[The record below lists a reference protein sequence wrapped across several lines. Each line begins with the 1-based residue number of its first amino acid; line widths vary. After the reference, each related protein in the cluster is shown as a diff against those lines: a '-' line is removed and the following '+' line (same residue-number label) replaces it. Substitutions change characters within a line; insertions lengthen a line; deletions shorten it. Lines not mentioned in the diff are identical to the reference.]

1 MKVTIKEPCL
11 EDWDKMKIGI
21 ESRQCDLCNKN
32 VIDFTQKNR
41 AEIITYLLD
50 HSNERVCGR
59 MKGNEFE
66 MKETDIPV
74 LMEILRAPRY
84 RSNAFMILAIVCS
97 SVFSS
102 CENLSN
108 DDTLKKNIKV
118 SIEKFVNME
127 GNNTT
132 KGMMSLNGSTVNDEN
147 SNPPVSEKTSDK
159 GNDKDTRIAPPIV
172 PREPLPVNDNHY
184 WKGDDYLSVIG
195 EPVIDPIHPG
205 QIDNETETV
214 LTFAEV
220 MPEFPG
226 GMENLLVYLKK
237 NIIYPTVYQEQGI
250 EGKVYVQFV
259 VTAEGMIEDP
269 VVLRGVSNA
278 ELFSKEALR
287 VVRSMPKWTPG
298 KNDGKNVNVKTTIP
312 VAFKLN

>member
-11 EDWDKMKIGI
+11 EDWDKMKTGI
-21 ESRQCDLCNKN
+21 ESRHCDLCNKN

-50 HSNERVCGR
+50 RSNEGVCGR

-66 MKETDIPV
+66 MKEADIPV

-102 CENLSN
+102 CENVS
-108 DDTLKKNIKV
+108 DEDAVKKNTKMGV
-118 SIEKFVNME
+118 EKFVKINDSSTI
-127 GNNTT
+127 GKIIPNN
-132 KGMMSLNGSTVNDEN
+132 STVDDEN
-147 SNPPVSEKTSDK
+147 SISFVSDKTSEKGKDK
-159 GNDKDTRIAPPIV
+159 KIRFVPPHPPI
-172 PREPLPVNDNHY
+172 PEPDHIFDLEENR
-184 WKGDDYLSVIG
+184 KFMIG
-195 EPVIDPIHPG
+195 EPAIEPIYTG
-205 QIDNETETV
+205 QIDNEVETV

-226 GMENLLVYLKK
+226 GMENLLDYLKK
-237 NIIYPTVYQEQGI
+237 NIIYPTVYEEQGM

-259 VTAEGMIEDP
+259 VTAKGIIENP
-269 VVLRGVSNA
+269 VIVKAVANA

-287 VVRSMPKWTPG
+287 VVRNMPKWNPG
-298 KNDGKNVNVKTTIP
+298 MNDGKNVSVKTTIP
-312 VAFKLN
+312 IAFKLN